1 MIKLV
6 VSDIDGTL
14 LPEGT
19 DHINPDIYQAIR
31 DLKDRGILFV
41 AASGRQYG
49 SMRHVFEPV
58 AKDILFIAENGSVI
72 MQNDRNLYSNFID
85 PELAQRLVRHL
96 RTYEDGEIML
106 SVPEQLYIEKDGKVR
121 ELMEY
126 GYRAKFDL
134 VPDLIP
140 YCQRTNKITI
150 YRGHHI
156 NELEAELKEA
166 FGQELNVMVAG
177 AIWVDF
183 VGRTSDKGSALSR
196 VQKLLNV
203 TADETMVFGDNCNDI
218 GMIRQAKY
226 SYAVANAH
234 PRLKEAA
241 NYEAPS
247 CEEDGVLRT
256 IREKLLQ

>member
-19 DHINPDIYQAIR
+19 DLINPKMYQVIR
-31 DLKDRGILFV
+31 ELKEKGITFV
-41 AASGRQYG
+41 AASGRQYA

-58 AKDILFIAENGSVI
+58 ADEILFIAENGSVI
-72 MQNDRNLYSNFID
+72 MQNEKLLYSNFIQ
-85 PELAQRLVRHL
+85 PELAMRLVRQL

-106 SVPEQLYIEKDGKVR
+106 SVPEQLYLEQDGRVR
-121 ELMEY
+121 ELMEN

-140 YCQRTNKITI
+140 YCQHTNKITI
-150 YRGHHI
+150 YRGFDI
-156 NELEAELKEA
+156 NELGAELQEM
-166 FGQELNVMVAG
+166 FGEELNVAVAG

-183 VGRTSDKGSALSR
+183 MSKTSDKGNALLR
-196 VQKLLNV
+196 VQKLLGV
-203 TADETMVFGDNCNDI
+203 SREETMVFGDNCNDI
-218 GMIRQAKY
+218 GMLRQAEW
-226 SYAVANAH
+226 SYAVADAH

-241 NYEAPS
+241 KYETLS
-247 CEEDGVLRT
+247 CREDGVLQT
-256 IREKLLQ
+256 IREMLL